1 MAKKWKKNELIYL
14 YQHANE
20 PIKQQSTALSRSK
33 DAIIHMRQKL
43 KINKKH
49 RNWTL
54 NELRILKKYPNIELS
69 ELNKKLPNHSL
80 SAIKTKRWE
89 LNIKPAHTK
98 KNKKGIPYTKF
109 DLRYIKRQDLTYN
122 QIHLHTGRSIY
133 AIKHKRQELIK
144 ENTLNIK
151 DRYANSKKT
160 IIINNKQFK
169 SIVDAANYYNIN
181 ISTFR
186 SRIKRN
192 VPYPQLIKPS
202 QQKRQRPVEMSK

>member
-20 PIKQQSTALSRSK
+20 PIKQQSAALSRSN

-109 DLRYIKRQDLTYN
+109 DLAYIKRQDLTYN
-122 QIHLHTGRSIY
+122 QIHLNTGRSIC
-133 AIKHKRQELIK
+133 AIKHKRQKLIE
-144 ENTLNIK
+144 ENKLNIK

-160 IIINNKQFK
+160 IIINNKQFE

-192 VPYPQLIKPS
+192 IPYPQLVKPS
-202 QQKRQRPVEMSK
+202 KRKESQHDLSM